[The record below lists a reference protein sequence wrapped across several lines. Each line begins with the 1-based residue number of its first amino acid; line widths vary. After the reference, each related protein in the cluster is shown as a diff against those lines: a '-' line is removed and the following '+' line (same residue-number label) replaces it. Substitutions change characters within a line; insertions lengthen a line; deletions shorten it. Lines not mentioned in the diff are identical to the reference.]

1 MRSIRNRSGSGTNE
15 DNVDR
20 LEQENDRAWR
30 ILVAKKDAE
39 IIRDRGK
46 PFYKRKNF
54 GTAVGAFVGCFL
66 SGGNPTMLLPMTA
79 LGAMAGRI
87 IASKL

>member
-20 LEQENDRAWR
+20 LEQENDRARR
-30 ILVAKKDAE
+30 ILVAKINAE

-54 GTAVGAFVGCFL
+54 LTVAGGILGGVLGGGT
-66 SGGNPTMLLPMTA
+66 PMSFPMMA
-79 LGAMAGRI
+79 AGAMAGRF